1 MWGPA
6 GHLGAEQSAGQR
18 LQPLQPFIAVT
29 APTATGRRPLGH
41 SPLHAWTRRCP
52 ERQRLDRRCVRLAW
66 TTVTARPSC
75 GGAAPGQSPARR
87 PLGPVSRVHIPS
99 TGAGLLS
106 IFLTLDPGPWTLD
119 PGAGPSPSSP
129 GHAPR
134 PALALVTLG
143 GGGCLS
149 SCGPACPSCP
159 LSSAAGPSP
168 EHRAWG
174 GGRDSLTTGSA
185 WRALLG
191 LASLGREVSPGASTS
206 EL

>member
-1 MWGPA
+1 M
-6 GHLGAEQSAGQR
+6 GAEQSAGQR

-29 APTATGRRPLGH
+29 APTATGCRPLGH

-106 IFLTLDPGPWTLD
+106 IFLTLDPGPWTLGLAQAHHLPGTLLGRLWPWSPWGEVAAFPAAAQPARLVPSLRQQD
-119 PGAGPSPSSP
+119 PLPNTEPGAE
-129 GHAPR
+129 
-134 PALALVTLG
+134 
-143 GGGCLS
+143 
-149 SCGPACPSCP
+149 
-159 LSSAAGPSP
+159 AGTRS
-168 EHRAWG
+168 R
-174 GGRDSLTTGSA
+174 
-185 WRALLG
+185 RAL
-191 LASLGREVSPGASTS
+191 PG
-206 EL
+206 ELC